1 MKQKGYLAWMVVL
14 LLLLAAGI
22 SLLITGIQMEKER
35 PLVRTPR
42 VQVEASNG
50 EDGIDAAS

>member
-1 MKQKGYLAWMVVL
+1 MKHKGYRIWMTML

-22 SLLITGIQMEKER
+22 SLLMTGIQMEKER
-35 PLVRTPR
+35 PLLRTPR
-42 VQVEASNG
+42 VQVLASNG

>member
-1 MKQKGYLAWMVVL
+1 MKHKGYLAWIIAL